1 MVKDYLLGLMDE
13 NTLDSISMIKKK
25 VKVCLNGQME
35 ENMKDNGS
43 PGNKTGSVF
52 IQSLMESQKLV
63 NGRRVNA
70 LLGFEFQIIITISP
84 ISLPF

>member
-1 MVKDYLLGLMDE
+1 MSANILTIKNMD
-13 NTLDSISMIKKK
+13 MGYF
-25 VKVCLNGQME
+25 NGQME

-52 IQSLMESQKLV
+52 IQSQMESQKLV

-70 LLGFEFQIIITISP
+70 LLGFEFQIIIAQAMRSIEYSMRF
-84 ISLPF
+84 I

>member
-52 IQSLMESQKLV
+52 IQSQMESQKLV
-63 NGRRVNA
+63 SGRRVNA
-70 LLGFEFQIIITISP
+70 LLGFEFQIIIKI
-84 ISLPF
+84 